1 MNQTFYESSCIF
13 YELQEALREVEK
25 IDSITKD
32 PSSYINQ
39 HFDECI
45 DQINFRRGDL
55 IADINDYS
63 DKLIRENE
71 SNRSQCLQNSAKTE
85 ALAKKI
91 DFLKEEIFD
100 LKTQFDLFDASA
112 TQLRFE
118 ETKNGSIYLKS
129 RLSQTLKDYKESILP
144 NNQLSFRCFY
154 QPIEDIVGK
163 MFDRNEVN

>member
-1 MNQTFYESSCIF
+1 MNLFNFYESSCK
-13 YELQEALREVEK
+13 LQEALREVEN

-32 PSSYINQ
+32 PSNYINQ
-39 HFDECI
+39 HFDDCH
-45 DQINFRRGDL
+45 DQINFRREDL

-63 DKLIRENE
+63 DQLIRENE

-100 LKTQFDLFDASA
+100 LKKQFDTFDTSV
-112 TQLRFE
+112 TQLRWE
-118 ETKNGSIYLKS
+118 RNKILAVYLKD
-129 RLSQTLKDYKESILP
+129 RLSETLNDYKESLLL
-144 NNQLSFRCFY
+144 NNQLSFVCFY
-154 QPIEDIVGK
+154 LPIEDIFGK

>member
-1 MNQTFYESSCIF
+1 MNLFNFYESSCK
-13 YELQEALREVEK
+13 LQEALREVEK

-32 PSSYINQ
+32 PSNYINQ
-39 HFDECI
+39 HFDDCHN
-45 DQINFRRGDL
+45 QINFRREDL

-100 LKTQFDLFDASA
+100 LKEGFYSFYASA

-118 ETKNGSIYLKS
+118 ETISGSIYLKN
-129 RLSQTLKDYKESILP
+129 RLSQTLKDYKESLLL
-144 NNQLSFRCFY
+144 NKQLSFIFFDHS
-154 QPIEDIVGK
+154 IEDIVGK
-163 MFDRNEVN
+163 MLDKNQVN

>member
-1 MNQTFYESSCIF
+1 MNLFTFYESSCK
-13 YELQEALREVEK
+13 LKEALREVEK

-91 DFLKEEIFD
+91 DFLKEEILD
-100 LKTQFDLFDASA
+100 LKKQFDTFDTSVA
-112 TQLRFE
+112 QLRWE
-118 ETKNGSIYLKS
+118 KNTILTVHLKE
-129 RLSQTLKDYKESILP
+129 RLSETLKDYKESLLL
-144 NNQLSFRCFY
+144 NNQLSFVCFY
-154 QPIEDIVGK
+154 LPIEDIFGK

>member
-1 MNQTFYESSCIF
+1 MNLFTFYESSSK
-13 YELQEALREVEK
+13 LQEALREVEK

-32 PSSYINQ
+32 PSIYINQ

-91 DFLKEEIFD
+91 DFLKEEILD
-100 LKTQFDLFDASA
+100 LKKQFDTFDTSVA
-112 TQLRFE
+112 QLRWERNKIFAVD
-118 ETKNGSIYLKS
+118 LKE
-129 RLSQTLKDYKESILP
+129 RLSETLKDYKESLLL
-144 NNQLSFRCFY
+144 NNQLSFHCFY
-154 QPIEDIVGK
+154 QPIEDIFGK

>member
-1 MNQTFYESSCIF
+1 MNLFTFYESSSK
-13 YELQEALREVEK
+13 LQEALREVEK

-32 PSSYINQ
+32 PSIYINQ

-45 DQINFRRGDL
+45 DQINFRREDL

-91 DFLKEEIFD
+91 DFLKEKIFD
-100 LKTQFDLFDASA
+100 LKIQFDTFDTSVAQIRWERNQTSA
-112 TQLRFE
+112 VH
-118 ETKNGSIYLKS
+118 LKE
-129 RLSQTLKDYKESILP
+129 RLSEGLHEFMVLH
-144 NNQLSFRCFY
+144 
-154 QPIEDIVGK
+154 VA
-163 MFDRNEVN
+163 

>member
-1 MNQTFYESSCIF
+1 MNLFTFYESSCK
-13 YELQEALREVEK
+13 LKEALREVEN

-32 PSSYINQ
+32 PSIYINQ

-45 DQINFRRGDL
+45 DQINFRKGDL

-91 DFLKEEIFD
+91 YFLKVEILD
-100 LKTQFDLFDASA
+100 LKKQFDTFDTSVA
-112 TQLRFE
+112 QLRLE
-118 ETKNGSIYLKS
+118 KNTILAVYLKE
-129 RLSQTLKDYKESILP
+129 RLSETLKDYKELLLL

-154 QPIEDIVGK
+154 QPIEDIFGK

>member
-1 MNQTFYESSCIF
+1 MNHVFYESSCK
-13 YELQEALREVEK
+13 LQEALREVEK

-32 PSSYINQ
+32 PSIYINQ
-39 HFDECI
+39 HFDDCHV
-45 DQINFRRGDL
+45 QINSRRKSL
-55 IADINDYS
+55 IKDVNDYS
-63 DKLIRENE
+63 DQLIRENE

-91 DFLKEEIFD
+91 DFLKEEILD
-100 LKTQFDLFDASA
+100 LKKQFDLFDASA
-112 TQLRFE
+112 TQLRFK
-118 ETKNGSIYLKS
+118 ETKSGSIYLKS

-154 QPIEDIVGK
+154 QPIEDIFGK